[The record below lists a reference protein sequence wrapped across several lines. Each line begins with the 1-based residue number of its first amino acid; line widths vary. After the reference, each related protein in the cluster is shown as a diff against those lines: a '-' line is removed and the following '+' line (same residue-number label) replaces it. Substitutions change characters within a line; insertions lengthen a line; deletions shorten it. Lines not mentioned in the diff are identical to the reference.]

1 MKIKLK
7 KEKIMRQVDIAIS
20 GRKIQGYP
28 TITETIE
35 FDTVEDFME
44 KADLAI
50 EDTDF
55 GKVDCCVDN
64 FDNVFNEDEVSL
76 LEEDG
81 FIVD

>member
-1 MKIKLK
+1 
-7 KEKIMRQVDIAIS
+7 MRQVDIKIS

-28 TITETIE
+28 TITKTIE
-35 FDTVEDFME
+35 FDTLDDFMK

-55 GKVDCCVDN
+55 GKVDCYVDN
-64 FDNVFNEDEVSL
+64 FDNVFNESEVSL
-76 LEEDG
+76 LEENW

>member
-1 MKIKLK
+1 
-7 KEKIMRQVDIAIS
+7 MRQVNIKIS

-28 TITETIE
+28 TITKTIE
-35 FDTVEDFME
+35 FDTLDDFMK

-64 FDNVFNEDEVSL
+64 FDNVFNESEVSL
-76 LEEDG
+76 LEENW
-81 FIVD
+81 FMVD

>member
-1 MKIKLK
+1 
-7 KEKIMRQVDIAIS
+7 MRQVDIKIS

-28 TITETIE
+28 TITKTIE
-35 FDTVEDFME
+35 FDTLDDFMK

-64 FDNVFNEDEVSL
+64 FDNVFNESEVSL
-76 LEEDG
+76 LEENW
-81 FIVD
+81 FMVN

>member
-7 KEKIMRQVDIAIS
+7 KEKIMRQVDITIS

-28 TITETIE
+28 TITKTIE
-35 FDTVEDFME
+35 FDTLDEFME
-44 KADLAI
+44 KADQEI

-64 FDNVFNEDEVSL
+64 FNNVFNEDEVSL
-76 LEEDG
+76 LEDNC
-81 FIVD
+81 FIV

>member
-1 MKIKLK
+1 MRKVEIK
-7 KEKIMRQVDIAIS
+7 IS
-20 GRKIQGYP
+20 GRKIEGYP
-28 TITETIE
+28 TVTKTIE
-35 FDTVEDFME
+35 FDSVEDFMK

-64 FDNVFNEDEVSL
+64 FDNVFNESEVSL
-76 LEEDG
+76 LEENW

>member
-1 MKIKLK
+1 MYEMRKVEIK
-7 KEKIMRQVDIAIS
+7 IS
-20 GRKIQGYP
+20 GRKIEGYP
-28 TITETIE
+28 TVTKTIE
-35 FDTVEDFME
+35 FDSVEDFMK

-64 FDNVFNEDEVSL
+64 FDNVFNESEVSL
-76 LEEDG
+76 LEENW

>member
-1 MKIKLK
+1 
-7 KEKIMRQVDIAIS
+7 MRQVEIRIS

-28 TITETIE
+28 TITKTIE
-35 FDTVEDFME
+35 FDTLDDFMK

-64 FDNVFNEDEVSL
+64 FDNVFNESEVSL
-76 LEEDG
+76 LEENW
-81 FIVD
+81 FMVD